1 MNEINTILT
10 QPEYDLLKDILDH
23 VGYDDDE
30 SVTMSALRRKL
41 NL

>member
-1 MNEINTILT
+1 MYEINTILT
-10 QPEYDLLKDILDH
+10 QPEYDLLKDILGH
-23 VGYDDDE
+23 VNYDVDE